1 MYDISFLYL
10 LFSNLTNFPY
20 LFPVGLMQSK
30 KVYVPVRE
38 HPEINYLGF
47 FSYISLLTLFCLFT
61 PSSSWIGLL
70 IGPRGRSQ
78 KELEQRTGARI
89 YIRGRGSQKEFTQAG
104 HPDDDDDL
112 HVCVE
117 GPEPNVNAAMAEIEE
132 LLFNPQQTLRVKE
145 EQLKNLHAM
154 NNSLQL
160 YNPADIQKLE
170 DGEALVE
177 LEIPNHL
184 VGYLIGKGGENIH
197 KMQSQTGVHV
207 QITKESDMK
216 PGETLRLVVLRGP
229 EEGVVEAKRRVD
241 ELVKER
247 LMGNKSSKQLEQMEN
262 YDFLL
267 KVPVPNDK
275 VGVIIGKGGNIVKG
289 IQERTHTLIHIP
301 SAPDEDNKATR
312 TLSICGDTRD
322 AVDAAQME
330 IFVILQQQQQQTSGG
345 VIGGVANAMY
355 LAVPDE
361 RVGVIIGRA
370 GCTIKDIQARYN
382 VKVQI
387 PQGPDPGS
395 QPPVRTIRYLPL
407 SSLSSHP
414 LSLVSSRQYPR

>member
-1 MYDISFLYL
+1 
-10 LFSNLTNFPY
+10 
-20 LFPVGLMQSK
+20 MQSK

-38 HPEINYLGF
+38 HPEINFLGQ
-47 FSYISLLTLFCLFT
+47 SPPPLLLCSFLFT
-61 PSSSWIGLL
+61 GLL

-78 KELEQRTGARI
+78 KELEQRTGTKI
-89 YIRGRGSQKEFTQAG
+89 FIRGRGSQKEFTQAG

-117 GPEPNVNAAMAEIEE
+117 GPEPNVKAAITELEE
-132 LLFNPQQTLRVKE
+132 LLFNPQQALRVKE
-145 EQLKNLHAM
+145 EQLRNLHAM
-154 NNSLQL
+154 NNSLAL
-160 YNPADIQKLE
+160 YVPADIQKLE

-197 KMQSQTGVHV
+197 KMQSQTGVHF

-229 EEGVVEAKRRVD
+229 EAGVVEAKRRVD

-247 LMGNKSSKQLEQMEN
+247 MMGNKSSKQLEQMEN

-289 IQERTHTLIHIP
+289 IQERTNTMIHIP
-301 SAPDEDNKATR
+301 SGPDDDNKAIR

-330 IFVILQQQQQQTSGG
+330 IFVILQQQQQSIAPG
-345 VIGGVANAMY
+345 NALY

-361 RVGVIIGRA
+361 RIGVVIGRA
-370 GCTIKDIQARYN
+370 GVTIKDIQARYN

-387 PQGPDPGS
+387 PHGPDLGS
-395 QPPVRTIRYLPL
+395 QPPVRTIW
-407 SSLSSHP
+407 
-414 LSLVSSRQYPR
+414 